1 MRQLSDLLASLPL
14 PPVDREAP
22 PARLDDRLLVG
33 LGAGLPAGHVHVWG
47 GTQGAG
53 KTALLLAMLHRA
65 AAHGRRVLYATY
77 DLPPETLALRLLA
90 RGAGVEADALAQG
103 RLAPAD
109 AARAARLRHALE
121 GAPFHVLPARGL
133 GVASLE
139 DRLVR
144 MPYRAEVLAV
154 DYLQAVVRE
163 PGSDVGLAL
172 RDLAALATR
181 LHVAVVCA
189 LRAEPATAGAP
200 APLEGLPLERA
211 DRVGW
216 VEPAQRPGQ
225 VAASV
230 VRNRHGQRS
239 DRPVTL
245 DASGEVSGS

>member
-47 GTQGAG
+47 GAAGAG
-53 KTALLLAMLHRA
+53 KTSLLLAMLHRA

-90 RGAGVEADALAQG
+90 MGAGVDAEALAHGRLGAADAE
-103 RLAPAD
+103 
-109 AARAARLRHALE
+109 RAAHLREAL
-121 GAPFHVLPARGL
+121 ARTPFHVLPARGL

-144 MPYRAEVLAV
+144 MPFRAEVLAV

-172 RDLAALATR
+172 RDLATLATR

-189 LRAEPATAGAP
+189 LRADAVPAGEAS
-200 APLEGLPLERA
+200 PLEGLPLERA

-216 VEPAQRPGQ
+216 VEPATSGG

-230 VRNRHGQRS
+230 VRNRHGRRS
-239 DRPVTL
+239 DQPVTL
-245 DASGEVSGS
+245 DASGEVSCD